1 MQAYLLIE
9 WCASLSRGPFPTL
22 GVDPGRPSHKILLFE
37 SSHRFFFER
46 HRRGAAWSVEALEVI
61 HGLGNDLYIWQSQLD
76 EQVVAFHSLAL
87 DAVATVFAEEHAD
100 AYLLY
105 R

>member
-9 WCASLSRGPFPTL
+9 WCASRPLFTL

-37 SSHRFFFER
+37 SSHRCVFEPHR
-46 HRRGAAWSVEALEVI
+46 HGAAWSVEALEGI
-61 HGLGNDLYIWQSQLD
+61 HSLRNDLCILLLQLD
-76 EQVVAFHSLAL
+76 QQFVAFHTSAL
-87 DAVATVFAEEHAD
+87 DAVVNVFAQEHAD